1 MNSRGRKVRARK
13 GLNTLKALFIR
24 IFALTVLTNS
34 MLAFG
39 ASSPGDDDKM
49 PATSSP
55 PVAAAP
61 ESGGDQH
68 CDNKMKKEKKMKQK
82 TDKSK
87 EDDNYPGYGIFG

>member
-13 GLNTLKALFIR
+13 GLNTMKALFIR

-55 PVAAAP
+55 PVAAP

-68 CDNKMKKEKKMKQK
+68 CDHKMKKEKKMKQK